1 MLLLFLPLTHNLCSE
16 SKNIQFLCSESSSV
30 LHCMSNKILISHP
43 CNQRF
48 NGLAL
53 TCLTHL
59 TFYQSHSCLSYSIH
73 ANHIA
78 VHIRKQYCLRFLV
91 LLPPLLINPSPGLCL
106 NSGRSPIKPSLQKFF
121 SMLPTA
127 MPITL
132 VLFPLIFSLLYLQG
146 LKPFLLCFPFLQ
158 NVSSMTVW
166 PLSAF
171 FFFLISIY
179 STSKQFLMLCPIK
192 LCCMVN
198 EVEDV
203 PDDRNENL
211 QSLIAPHLDL

>member
-1 MLLLFLPLTHNLCSE
+1 MLLLFLPLTHNLCLE
-16 SKNIQFLCSESSSV
+16 SKNTLFLCSESSSV
-30 LHCMSNKILISHP
+30 LHCMSNKILISYP
-43 CNQRF
+43 FNQSF

-59 TFYQSHSCLSYSIH
+59 TSYHSHSCLSYSIH

-78 VHIRKQYCLRFLV
+78 VHIRKQYRLRFLV

-106 NSGRSPIKPSLQKFF
+106 SSGRSPIKPPLQKF
-121 SMLPTA
+121 SVLPTA

-171 FFFLISIY
+171 FFFGLYILN
-179 STSKQFLMLCPIK
+179 F
-192 LCCMVN
+192 
-198 EVEDV
+198 
-203 PDDRNENL
+203 
-211 QSLIAPHLDL
+211 